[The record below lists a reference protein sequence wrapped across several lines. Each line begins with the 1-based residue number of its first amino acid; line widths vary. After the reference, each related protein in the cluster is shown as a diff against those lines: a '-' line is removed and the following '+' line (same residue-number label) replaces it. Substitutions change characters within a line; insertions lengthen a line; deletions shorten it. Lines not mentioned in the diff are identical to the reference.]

1 MDTHVERLKE
11 LYQAVFG
18 HIDEEYIDRA
28 GKLFSRQGLD
38 LRRRL
43 LCAISALTTSDQP
56 EHLRFFL
63 QWAFHEKLNL
73 PEIYEVILQSYLF
86 AGYPAA
92 IEGCFALRDIL
103 QEKGMS
109 LEAGEVEYQVDEWRE
124 RGQKLCRQVYGKH
137 FDQVQ
142 QNIGVIS
149 PELGEWMIVE
159 GYGKVLSRPQLGA
172 VERELCTVAALTV
185 MGRKRQL
192 LSHIKG
198 AFNAGAKKIEVEEA
212 IFQTSLFAGRLATL
226 KGLELLQHC

>member
-1 MDTHVERLKE
+1 MDTPVERLKQF
-11 LYQAVFG
+11 YKAVFG
-18 HIDEEYIDRA
+18 HIDEAYIDRTE
-28 GKLFSRQGLD
+28 KLFSRQGLD

-43 LCAISALTTSDQP
+43 LCAISALTTTDQP

-63 QWAFHEKLNL
+63 HWALHEKLNPL
-73 PEIYEVILQSYLF
+73 EIYEVILQSYLF

-109 LEAGEVEYQVDEWRE
+109 LEASEVDDQVDEWRE
-124 RGQKLCRQVYGKH
+124 RGQMLCRQIYGKH
-137 FDQVQ
+137 FDHVQ
-142 QNIGVIS
+142 QNIGLIS
-149 PELGEWMIVE
+149 PELGHWMIVE
-159 GYGKVLSRPQLGA
+159 GYGKVLSRHQLGV

-185 MGRKRQL
+185 LGRKRQL

-212 IFQTSLFAGRLATL
+212 IFQTSLFASRLATL